1 VYVLNR
7 TIPENGTLPAIRC
20 LLEGEM
26 NRTWIHM
33 LRAASGL
40 SILAVCGALPAICQ
54 EAPPKSESVPLYRVT
69 VTERNIEA
77 VNYQYRSGPTKIDFR
92 GTVLLNKA
100 KGDATVESKRG
111 RTEIDAHF
119 DNLAAPVRF
128 GREYLT
134 YVLWAITPEGSPH
147 NLGEVVTDSGD
158 HGHLRVTTDL
168 QVFGLIVTAEPFSSV
183 RQPSDVVVLENKIRP
198 DTLGATQPIEAKYE
212 LMPRGHYTYDV
223 QASQNLDNE
232 VSRAPKVSMREYEA
246 LLQLYEAQNAM
257 GIAQAAGAEQYAP
270 NTFAKAEHAYSEA
283 QRLQAAKG
291 DTSLVV
297 QNARE
302 ASEMA
307 EDARVIAER
316 RKESEQLAAAQTEAA
331 QAKAQ
336 AAAAVQ
342 QAQVEADAAR
352 AQAAEAQAQVLAEH
366 QAREQAE
373 AQVSA
378 ARAEADRLQ
387 TAANLPP
394 PPPPGAQAS
403 QTAQKDLRGQL
414 LERLNGEL
422 TTTDTPRGIVVT
434 VTDADFTGATL
445 RPEAAQEVSR
455 VASIVASQPGL
466 HVSVEGYSDT
476 AGNEQFSADRAAAVR
491 NALVSAGLTSD
502 TVSSQG
508 LGDSRPVTSNAT
520 DSGRIENRR
529 VEIVITGNPIGNM
542 PFWEQSYS
550 VVPPR

>member
-1 VYVLNR
+1 
-7 TIPENGTLPAIRC
+7 
-20 LLEGEM
+20 M
-26 NRTWIHM
+26 NRTWIQM
-33 LRAASGL
+33 VRAARGL

-69 VTERNIEA
+69 VTERNVDA

-100 KGDATVESKRG
+100 KGDAMVESKRG

-134 YVLWAITPEGSPH
+134 YVLWAITPEGAPH
-147 NLGEVVTDSGD
+147 NLGEIVTDSGD

-223 QASQNLDNE
+223 EASQNLDNQ
-232 VSRAPKVSMREYEA
+232 VSKAPKVSMREYEA

-257 GIAQAAGAEQYAP
+257 GIARAAGADQYAP

-291 DTSLVV
+291 DTSLIV

-302 ASEMA
+302 ASQMA
-307 EDARVIAER
+307 EDARVIADQ
-316 RKESEQLAAAQTEAA
+316 RKQAAQLATAQTEAA
-331 QAKAQ
+331 QAQQAKAQ
-336 AAAAVQ
+336 AEAAVQ
-342 QAQVEADAAR
+342 QAQAAVQQAQADADAAR
-352 AQAAEAQAQVLAEH
+352 AQAQAEH

-373 AQVSA
+373 AQASA
-378 ARAEADRLQ
+378 ARAQADRFQ
-387 TAANLPP
+387 SAANLPQ

-403 QTAQKDLRGQL
+403 ETAQKELRGQL
-414 LERLNGEL
+414 LEKLNGEL
-422 TTTDTPRGIVVT
+422 TTRDTPRGIVVT
-434 VTDADFTGATL
+434 VSDADFTGATL

-466 HVSVEGYSDT
+466 HVAVEGYTDT
-476 AGNEQFSADRAAAVR
+476 PGSSQFSSDRAAAVG
-491 NALVSAGLTSD
+491 NTLVTAGLASGM
-502 TVSSQG
+502 VSTQG
-508 LGDSRPVTSNAT
+508 YGDSRPITSNAT
-520 DSGRIENRR
+520 ENGRIDNRR
-529 VEIVITGNPIGNM
+529 VEIVISGDPIGTL
-542 PFWEQSYS
+542 PFWDRTYS